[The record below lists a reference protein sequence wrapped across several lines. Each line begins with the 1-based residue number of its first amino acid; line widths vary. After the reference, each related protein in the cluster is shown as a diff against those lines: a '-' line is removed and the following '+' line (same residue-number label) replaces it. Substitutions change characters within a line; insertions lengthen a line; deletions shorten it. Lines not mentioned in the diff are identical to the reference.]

1 MFRPIFFLL
10 FIIAIS
16 GNDSFLRIKCR
27 RQPGQRLSGP
37 CRRFLSPS
45 TTTTTTIQATTTT
58 NFTQVPTTQG
68 TADQKPALASWL
80 TPLLIILCG
89 GGYGGGVVYL
99 RLKFNFGLRHS
110 LALGL
115 TVFCV
120 RAENRFDPEA
130 PSHPRVIKKEIEM
143 DEVVIS

>member
-1 MFRPIFFLL
+1 MFRPILFLL
-10 FIIAIS
+10 FVIAIS

-27 RQPGQRLSGP
+27 RQPGRRLSGP